1 MRCGSLLTDG
11 HTCCTIAARSI
22 DARMPETKHKS
33 WQELAGEI
41 AVEKDPQRV
50 ADLAQE
56 LNTALDED
64 EEKTM
69 RERRAGSVQKPDR

>member
-1 MRCGSLLTDG
+1 
-11 HTCCTIAARSI
+11 
-22 DARMPETKHKS
+22 MPETKHKS

-41 AVEKDPQRV
+41 AVERDPQRV

-64 EEKTM
+64 EEKTK
-69 RERRAGSVQKPDR
+69 RERRAGSVQKPDC